1 MGNLEQEVTLIER
14 GALLDDNIVKAIEL
28 GRFKIGIRQARDS
41 SQVYDYTPEK
51 SDQKDVFGATYFDA
65 STGKVFISDCTCDGE
80 FSIDRFGH
88 EAMHVVQF
96 EQGKISFGAKENR
109 AMRNLSNQYPDM
121 SHGLYDIIDEYEAY
135 RIQSLLET
143 PKRQFE
149 KAFMPYDIEHDS
161 HYIHLPREYLD
172 VDYLYNR
179 SRSLPV
185 NVIPNFK
192 KLADDY
198 KFAFRYKGQT
208 FKP

>member
-1 MGNLEQEVTLIER
+1 MGNLEQEATFVER
-14 GALLDDNIVKAIEL
+14 EALFDGDIAKAVEL
-28 GRFKIGIRQARDS
+28 GRFKIGIGQARES

-65 STGKVFISDCTCDGE
+65 STGKVFISDCTYDGE

-96 EQGKISFGAKENR
+96 EQGKISFGAKENG
-109 AMRNLSNQYPDM
+109 AMRNLSNQYPGM
-121 SHGLYDIIDEYEAY
+121 SHGLLDIIDEYEAY

-149 KAFMPYDIEHDS
+149 KALMPYDIEHHS
-161 HYIHLPREYLD
+161 KYKAIPREYLD
-172 VDYLYNR
+172 VHYLYNR
-179 SRSLPV
+179 SHSLPV
-185 NVIPNFK
+185 NVIPNFQ
-192 KLADDY
+192 KLARDY
-198 KFAFRYKGQT
+198 KFTFRYKGQT